1 MYRLLQ
7 QQIARGNVLGILL
20 TRTVI
25 LICAVGLHVPSSL
38 AATLKADRTYE
49 GSAVDGI
56 QTFLGIPFAQ
66 ADRWQAPRP
75 LSPKNNEALPVQA
88 NQFPP
93 ACMQTDHIVRWYRNL
108 IDDFGGDPD
117 SFQAPEMAEECLYL
131 NIWAPEQSH
140 EQPLP
145 VVIYIHGGS
154 NKGGW
159 SYEPNYIGAELA
171 KRGLIVISIN
181 YRLGIFGFFAHP
193 DIPDPN
199 FALLDQIAAL
209 QWIHRHI
216 GQLGGDRSNITL
228 MGESAGASNIDFL
241 LAAPAARGLF
251 HRAIHQSAGW
261 AITGRVN
268 LEDARTAARKL
279 AASVGQGSE
288 ATLTRLKTEN
298 AQIVMTQ
305 AAKLY
310 ESIYFDPIAGT
321 PSLPVSVSDQFTE
334 GTVHKV
340 ELLIGS
346 NADEWLIYLD
356 ESHSFEDDLNEL
368 APPEQHEAIRQAL
381 AGLPER
387 KARDIL
393 ISAANYVCPS
403 FRIAETM
410 TLLDRQVWFYYFDQ
424 VRTGELASTMGAYH
438 GAELPYVF
446 DTHDDWL
453 PTTAAD
459 RALTDVMMSYW
470 SNFIK
475 TGDPNAPGLPR
486 WAPYDGESQ
495 LTLRLNTKAASQAHP
510 SASICAALD
519 M

>member
-1 MYRLLQ
+1 
-7 QQIARGNVLGILL
+7 
-20 TRTVI
+20 
-25 LICAVGLHVPSSL
+25 
-38 AATLKADRTYE
+38 
-49 GSAVDGI
+49 
-56 QTFLGIPFAQ
+56 
-66 ADRWQAPRP
+66 
-75 LSPKNNEALPVQA
+75 
-88 NQFPP
+88 
-93 ACMQTDHIVRWYRNL
+93 
-108 IDDFGGDPD
+108 
-117 SFQAPEMAEECLYL
+117 
-131 NIWAPEQSH
+131 
-140 EQPLP
+140 
-145 VVIYIHGGS
+145 
-154 NKGGW
+154 
-159 SYEPNYIGAELA
+159 
-171 KRGLIVISIN
+171 
-181 YRLGIFGFFAHP
+181 
-193 DIPDPN
+193 
-199 FALLDQIAAL
+199 
-209 QWIHRHI
+209 
-216 GQLGGDRSNITL
+216 
-228 MGESAGASNIDFL
+228 
-241 LAAPAARGLF
+241 
-251 HRAIHQSAGW
+251 
-261 AITGRVN
+261 
-268 LEDARTAARKL
+268 
-279 AASVGQGSE
+279 
-288 ATLTRLKTEN
+288 
-298 AQIVMTQ
+298 MTQ